1 MFRFDWSVIA
11 HGWPFLVAGVWV
23 TLYVVGV
30 ATLMGLA
37 VGLVVGVLRGMRIRG
52 FELVTGWY
60 IELFRNTPIL
70 VQIVWFYYVLPLLT
84 GTRGMSAST
93 SCIISIGLNAGAY
106 LAEVFRAG
114 IQAVDVGQM
123 EASRSLG
130 MSYLRA
136 MVLIILP
143 QAIRNV
149 LPAFVNTFVV
159 LIKESAQVSFVGVMD
174 IMHRGDMLSTDT
186 SRPIEAYTAVAI
198 MYFVICYTIS
208 KSAGLIERRI
218 ALAG

>member
-1 MFRFDWSVIA
+1 MFQFDWGVIA

-30 ATLMGLA
+30 AILMGLA
-37 VGLVVGVLRGMRIRG
+37 VGLVVGVVRGMRIRG

-130 MSYLRA
+130 MSYLKA

>member
-11 HGWPFLVAGVWV
+11 HGWPFLVAGVQV
-23 TLYVVGV
+23 TLYIVGV

-37 VGLVVGVLRGMRIRG
+37 VGLVVGILRGMRIRG
-52 FELVTGWY
+52 VELVTGWY
-60 IELFRNTPIL
+60 IEMFRNTPIL
-70 VQIVWFYYVLPLLT
+70 VQIVWFYYVLPLVT

-130 MSYLRA
+130 MSYLKA

-186 SRPIEAYTAVAI
+186 SRPIEAYTAVAVI
-198 MYFVICYTIS
+198 YFVLCYTIS

-218 ALAG
+218 ALVG

>member
-11 HGWPFLVAGVWV
+11 HGWPFLVAGVQV
-23 TLYVVGV
+23 TLYIVGV

-60 IELFRNTPIL
+60 IEMFRNTPIL

-130 MSYLRA
+130 MSYLKA

-186 SRPIEAYTAVAI
+186 SRPIEAYTAVAVI
-198 MYFVICYTIS
+198 YFVICYTIS